1 MLKRPDEIAG
11 VDDLALVRMTRGEVT
26 AKLGRVFQLA
36 QQCRKD
42 VERRKRRLNRDDGGE
57 S

>member
-11 VDDLALVRMTRGEVT
+11 VDDPTLVRMTRGEVT
-26 AKLGRVFQLA
+26 AKLGRVSQLA
-36 QQCRKD
+36 QKCRKD
-42 VERRKRRLNRDDGGE
+42 VERRQVRLNRDDGGE